1 MNSFKKYSKSILEYY
16 TWKTVLSFFKNANV
30 ESKIYYDKVENEWKE
45 RNPWYVETYIHSFE

>member
-30 ESKIYYDKVENEWKE
+30 ESKIYYDKVENE
-45 RNPWYVETYIHSFE
+45 